1 MLKPENFTE
10 QAQEMLTE
18 SQDLVRKYKHSNWDV
33 EHILLA
39 LVNMQEGLTSTI
51 LDSLGVNKKN
61 IQKEIESSLEKK
73 TYVTSLDMP
82 KSNGNSKIYATP
94 RAIDAIEKAQEE
106 TKRLHDEFI
115 GTEHILI
122 GILSIEDGDSYK
134 IFQQFN
140 INQENVY
147 IALAEIRGNARVT
160 DQRAES
166 KYRSLEKYTVDLT
179 RLAQMNK
186 LDPVIGRDSEIRR
199 VIQTITR
206 RTKNNPVLIGNA
218 GVGKTAIA
226 EGLAQRIIS
235 NDVPDTLKN
244 KKILSLD
251 MGSLVAGA
259 KFRGEFEE
267 RLKSILDE
275 VKTARGKI
283 ILFIDELHTV
293 VGAGG
298 AEGSID
304 ASNMMKPALARGE
317 IQVVGASTPDEYR
330 KYVER
335 DSALERRFNPIWVE
349 EPSVDDA
356 IEMLRALKPRY
367 EAHHKVEISDE
378 AVVVAVKLS
387 KQYIS
392 DRHLQ

>member
-51 LDSLGVNKKN
+51 LDTLDVN
-61 IQKEIESSLEKK
+61 IEEIRQEIK
-73 TYVTSLDMP
+73 TSLVKRAYLASMDMP
-82 KSNGNSKIYATP
+82 KSNGSSQIYATP

-140 INQENVY
+140 INQENIY
-147 IALAEIRGNARVT
+147 IALAQIRGNARVT
-160 DQRAES
+160 DQSAES

-179 RLAQMNK
+179 YLAQMNK

-206 RTKNNPVLIGNA
+206 RTKNNPV
-218 GVGKTAIA
+218 
-226 EGLAQRIIS
+226 
-235 NDVPDTLKN
+235 
-244 KKILSLD
+244 
-251 MGSLVAGA
+251 
-259 KFRGEFEE
+259 
-267 RLKSILDE
+267 
-275 VKTARGKI
+275 
-283 ILFIDELHTV
+283 
-293 VGAGG
+293 
-298 AEGSID
+298 
-304 ASNMMKPALARGE
+304 
-317 IQVVGASTPDEYR
+317 
-330 KYVER
+330 
-335 DSALERRFNPIWVE
+335 
-349 EPSVDDA
+349 
-356 IEMLRALKPRY
+356 
-367 EAHHKVEISDE
+367 
-378 AVVVAVKLS
+378 
-387 KQYIS
+387 
-392 DRHLQ
+392 

>member
-140 INQENVY
+140 INQ
-147 IALAEIRGNARVT
+147 
-160 DQRAES
+160 
-166 KYRSLEKYTVDLT
+166 
-179 RLAQMNK
+179 
-186 LDPVIGRDSEIRR
+186 
-199 VIQTITR
+199 
-206 RTKNNPVLIGNA
+206 
-218 GVGKTAIA
+218 
-226 EGLAQRIIS
+226 
-235 NDVPDTLKN
+235 
-244 KKILSLD
+244 
-251 MGSLVAGA
+251 
-259 KFRGEFEE
+259 
-267 RLKSILDE
+267 
-275 VKTARGKI
+275 
-283 ILFIDELHTV
+283 
-293 VGAGG
+293 
-298 AEGSID
+298 
-304 ASNMMKPALARGE
+304 
-317 IQVVGASTPDEYR
+317 
-330 KYVER
+330 
-335 DSALERRFNPIWVE
+335 
-349 EPSVDDA
+349 
-356 IEMLRALKPRY
+356 
-367 EAHHKVEISDE
+367 
-378 AVVVAVKLS
+378 
-387 KQYIS
+387 
-392 DRHLQ
+392 